1 MATAWW
7 AILVVSLST
16 FIGAAGQ
23 YYFKKASEN
32 IAFDLKKLI
41 ANTYIIKGIGV
52 YAVGSIIWIL
62 VLPYGELSTL
72 YPFIAINYIW
82 VAWVS
87 KKFFKEDMNFVKWLG
102 IASIV
107 AGVALTGFGA

>member
-16 FIGAAGQ
+16 AIGAIGQ
-23 YYFKKASEN
+23 YYFKKGSKLL
-32 IAFDLKKLI
+32 AFDLKKLLS
-41 ANTYIIKGIGV
+41 NTYIIKGLAV
-52 YAVGSIIWIL
+52 YALGALIWIS

-87 KKFFKEDMNFVKWLG
+87 KHFFKENMNLLKWLG

-107 AGVALTGFGA
+107 LGVMLTGLSA

>member
-16 FIGAAGQ
+16 AIGAIGQ
-23 YYFKKASEN
+23 YYFKKGAKLL
-32 IAFDLKKLI
+32 AFDIKKLI
-41 ANTYIIKGIGV
+41 ANTDVIKGLAV
-52 YAVGSIIWIL
+52 YALGAVIWIV
-62 VLPYGELSTL
+62 VLPYGEPSTL
-72 YPFIAINYIW
+72 YPFIALNYIW

-87 KKFFKEDMNFVKWLG
+87 KHFFKENMNLLKWLG

-107 AGVALTGFGA
+107 LGVVLTGLAA